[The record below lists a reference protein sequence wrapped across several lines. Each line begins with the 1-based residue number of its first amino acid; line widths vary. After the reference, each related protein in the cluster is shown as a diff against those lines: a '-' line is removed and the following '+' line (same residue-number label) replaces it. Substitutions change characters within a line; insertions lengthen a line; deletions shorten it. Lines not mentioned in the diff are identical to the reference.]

1 MSYAINRWLD
11 STENLINEFKDIE
24 RETKKKTTTTTQRG
38 MKDWKKWL

>member
-24 RETKKKTTTTTQRG
+24 RETKTKKTTTTQRG